1 MSWIIPE
8 NKLDAQQRDFIDN
21 VDITRKNVWIKGF
34 PGSGK
39 SVLLAHTIRKIKAK
53 DSRASV
59 LVVVFTHSLIKM
71 FEAAFAEMG
80 CRVEVVTYF
89 QFMRTSRTYDYI
101 LSDEVQD
108 LTPSV
113 LNSMNSRAKH
123 VVVAGDSNQSIFDS
137 NPQTGE
143 ATVTPSQINSL
154 LDSREFELNIIHRL
168 THSIKNIIQKFLP
181 RMNIFTGQ
189 IERNK
194 IDTQVR
200 LCEGH
205 NNEEEVKYI
214 MREAKRAVNVGQTA
228 GVLIPTQEKILNF
241 IQTVIRLEGKQP
253 WNVQTN
259 NFGKTDYAALN
270 RYLSS
275 NGIPLQYVGNN
286 YGQFSDNSNKVC
298 VMTYHSSKGLDF
310 DNVFLPYL
318 NNSLFIVSDETL
330 SKTLFMVAMT
340 RSRNNLY
347 LTYSGYKHAYLSNFA
362 ADCHKIDIHDAL
374 TSQQPFGGNSIFAG
388 FSQTNNQQSN
398 NNANDTTANSIF
410 AGF

>member
-39 SVLLAHTIRKIKAK
+39 SVLLAHTIRKIKTK

-80 CRVEVVTYF
+80 YRVEVVTYF
-89 QFMRTSRTYDYI
+89 QFMKTSRTYDYI

-113 LNSMNSRAKH
+113 LRTMNSRAKH

-137 NPQTGE
+137 DPKTGE
-143 ATVTPSQINSL
+143 STVSPSQINAL
-154 LDSREFELNIIHRL
+154 LSSREFELGIIHRL
-168 THSIKNIIQKFLP
+168 SSSIINAVQKFLP
-181 RMNIFTGQ
+181 RLNIFSAKRDLTKQ
-189 IERNK
+189 T
-194 IDTQVR
+194 TQVR
-200 LCEGH
+200 LCEAH
-205 NNEEEVKYI
+205 SNEEEIKYI
-214 MREAKRAVNVGQTA
+214 MREAKKAVNVGQTA
-228 GVLIPTQEKILNF
+228 CVLIPTQSGILSF
-241 IQTVIRLEGKQP
+241 IQSVIRLEGKQS
-253 WNVQTN
+253 WDVQTN
-259 NFGKTDYAALN
+259 NYGRTDYSALN

-275 NGIPLQYVGNN
+275 NGIQLQYVGNG
-286 YGQFSDNSNKVC
+286 YGQFSENSNKVC

-310 DNVFLPYL
+310 DNVFMPYL
-318 NNSLFIVSDETL
+318 NNSLFIVPDETL

-347 LTYSGYKHAYLSNFA
+347 LTYSGYKHTYLSNFA
-362 ADCHKIDIHDAL
+362 ADCNKIDIHDAL
-374 TSQQPFGGNSIFAG
+374 NVQQQKFDGGSVFAG
-388 FSQTNNQQSN
+388 F
-398 NNANDTTANSIF
+398 
-410 AGF
+410 

>member
-39 SVLLAHTIRKIKAK
+39 SVLLAHTIRKIKTK

-80 CRVEVVTYF
+80 YRVEVVTYF
-89 QFMRTSRTYDYI
+89 QFMKTSRTYDYI

-113 LNSMNSRAKH
+113 LRTMNSRAKH

-137 NPQTGE
+137 DPKTGE
-143 ATVTPSQINSL
+143 STVSPSQINAL
-154 LDSREFELNIIHRL
+154 LSSREFELGIIHRL
-168 THSIKNIIQKFLP
+168 SSSIINAVQKFLP
-181 RMNIFTGQ
+181 RLNIFSAKRDLTKQ
-189 IERNK
+189 T
-194 IDTQVR
+194 TQVR
-200 LCEGH
+200 LCEAH
-205 NNEEEVKYI
+205 SNEEEVKYI
-214 MREAKRAVNVGQTA
+214 MREAKKAVNVGQTA
-228 GVLIPTQEKILNF
+228 CVLIPTQSGILSF
-241 IQTVIRLEGKQP
+241 IQSVIRLEGKQS
-253 WNVQTN
+253 WDVQTN
-259 NFGKTDYAALN
+259 NYGRTDYSALN

-275 NGIPLQYVGNN
+275 NGIQLQYVGNG
-286 YGQFSDNSNKVC
+286 YGQFSENSNKVC

-310 DNVFLPYL
+310 DNVFMPYL
-318 NNSLFIVSDETL
+318 NNSLFIVPDETL

-347 LTYSGYKHAYLSNFA
+347 LTYSGYKHTYLSNFV
-362 ADCHKIDIHDAL
+362 ADCNKIDIHDAL
-374 TSQQPFGGNSIFAG
+374 NVQQQKFDGGSVFAG
-388 FSQTNNQQSN
+388 F
-398 NNANDTTANSIF
+398 
-410 AGF
+410 

>member
-39 SVLLAHTIRKIKAK
+39 SVLLAHTIRKIKVK
-53 DSRASV
+53 DSSASV

-80 CRVEVVTYF
+80 YRVEVVTYI
-89 QFMRTSRTYDYI
+89 QFKRSSRTYDYI

-113 LNSMNSRAKH
+113 LRLMNSRAKH

-137 NPQTGE
+137 DPSSGE
-143 ATVTPSQINSL
+143 STVSPSQINSL
-154 LDSREFELNIIHRL
+154 LSSREFELGIIHRL
-168 THSIKNIIQKFLP
+168 SSSIINAVQKFLP
-181 RMNIFTGQ
+181 RLNIFSAKRDLTKQ
-189 IERNK
+189 T
-194 IDTQVR
+194 TQVR
-200 LCEGH
+200 LCEAH
-205 NNEEEVKYI
+205 NNEEELKYI
-214 MREAKRAVNVGQTA
+214 MREAKKAVNVGQTA
-228 GVLIPTQEKILNF
+228 GVLIPTQSGILAF
-241 IQTVIRLEGKQP
+241 IQGVIMLEGKQP
-253 WNVQTN
+253 WDVQTN
-259 NFGKTDYAALN
+259 DWGKTDYSSLN
-270 RYLSS
+270 RYLASK
-275 NGIPLQYVGNN
+275 GIPLQYVGNG
-286 YGQFSDNSNKVC
+286 YGYFSESSNKVN
-298 VMTYHSSKGLDF
+298 VMTYHSSKRLDF

-347 LTYSGYKHAYLSNFA
+347 LTYSGYKHAYLNNFA
-362 ADCHKIDIHDAL
+362 ADCNKIDIHDAL
-374 TSQQPFGGNSIFAG
+374 NVQQQKFDGGSVFAG
-388 FSQTNNQQSN
+388 F
-398 NNANDTTANSIF
+398 
-410 AGF
+410 

>member
-39 SVLLAHTIRKIKAK
+39 SVLLAHTIRKIKVK

-80 CRVEVVTYF
+80 YRVEIVTYI
-89 QFMRTSRTYDYI
+89 QFKKSSRTYDYI

-113 LNSMNSRAKH
+113 LRLMNSRAKH

-137 NPQTGE
+137 DPSSGE
-143 ATVTPSQINSL
+143 STVSPSQINSL
-154 LDSREFELNIIHRL
+154 LSSREFELGIIHRL
-168 THSIKNIIQKFLP
+168 SSSIINAVQKFLP
-181 RMNIFTGQ
+181 RLNIFSAKRDLTKQ
-189 IERNK
+189 T
-194 IDTQVR
+194 TQVR
-200 LCEGH
+200 LCEA
-205 NNEEEVKYI
+205 NNSEEEVKYI
-214 MREAKRAVNVGQTA
+214 MREAKKAVNVGQTA
-228 GVLIPTQEKILNF
+228 GVLIPTQSGILAF
-241 IQTVIRLEGKQP
+241 IQSVIKSEGKQP

-259 NFGKTDYAALN
+259 SYGKTDYSSLN
-270 RYLSS
+270 RYLASI
-275 NGIPLQYVGNN
+275 GIPLQYVGNG

-347 LTYSGYKHAYLSNFA
+347 LTYSGYKHAYLNNFA
-362 ADCHKIDIHDAL
+362 ADCNKIDIHDAL
-374 TSQQPFGGNSIFAG
+374 NVQQQNFGGGSVFAG
-388 FSQTNNQQSN
+388 F
-398 NNANDTTANSIF
+398 
-410 AGF
+410 

>member
-39 SVLLAHTIRKIKAK
+39 SVLLAHTIRKIKVK

-80 CRVEVVTYF
+80 YRVEVVTFYD
-89 QFMRTSRTYDYI
+89 FMKSSRSYDYI

-113 LNSMNSRAKH
+113 LRAMNNRAKH
-123 VVVAGDSNQSIFDS
+123 VVVAGDSNQSIYDIDPRFR
-137 NPQTGE
+137 E
-143 ATVTPSQINSL
+143 ETVSPSQINSL
-154 LDSREFELNIIHRL
+154 LSSRDYELGIIHRL
-168 THSIKNIIQKFLP
+168 SSSIINAVQKFLP
-181 RMNIFTGQ
+181 RLNIFSAKRDLSKQT
-189 IERNK
+189 
-194 IDTQVR
+194 TQVR
-200 LCEGH
+200 LCEAH

-214 MREAKRAVNVGQTA
+214 MREAKKAVNVGQTA
-228 GVLIPTQEKILNF
+228 GVLIPTQDKILSF
-241 IQTVIRLEGKQP
+241 IQTVIRLEGRQP

-259 NFGKTDYAALN
+259 NWGRTDYSALN
-270 RYLSS
+270 RYLAT
-275 NGIPLQYVGNN
+275 NGIPLQYVGNG

-347 LTYSGYKHAYLSNFA
+347 LTYSGYKHAYLNNFA
-362 ADCHKIDIHDAL
+362 ADCNKIDIHDAL
-374 TSQQPFGGNSIFAG
+374 NVQQQKFDGGSVFAG
-388 FSQTNNQQSN
+388 F
-398 NNANDTTANSIF
+398 
-410 AGF
+410 